1 MKCVF
6 GSQLKSQD
14 TVLMC
19 LYKRVFPKWTYSL
32 DVDTPD
38 RWGTGSEVE
47 GSAQQE
53 QEVEEEAVMKELF
66 D

>member
-1 MKCVF
+1 
-6 GSQLKSQD
+6 
-14 TVLMC
+14 MC

-38 RWGTGSEVE
+38 GWSTGSEITA
-47 GSAQQE
+47 SAQQE
-53 QEVEEEAVMKELF
+53 QEVTDEEAVMKELF

>member
-6 GSQLKSQD
+6 GSQLKAQD

-32 DVDTPD
+32 DVDMPD
-38 RWGTGSEVE
+38 RWGA

-53 QEVEEEAVMKELF
+53 QEVEEEEAVMKELF